1 VITPQTV
8 QRILD
13 AARVE
18 DVVGDFVTLKRRGT
32 NFTGLCPFHNE
43 KTPSFS
49 VSPNKGIYKC
59 FGCGKGG
66 DSVGFVM
73 EHENC
78 SYPEALK
85 WLANKYKI
93 EIEQVEYSKEVKDEK
108 LRLDGLYLT
117 NEFAQKYYTEQLWE
131 TDYGKSIGLNYFKNR
146 GLREE
151 TIRIF
156 GLGFAPEG
164 HNTFTNFAKSKSY
177 TQEQLLQAGVTRTDG
192 RDFFRNRVLFPIHN
206 VSGRVVGFGGRVM
219 SSEIQPKY
227 LNTGETEIY
236 NKSKLLYGIFFAKKA
251 IRQLD
256 ECILT
261 EGYLDV
267 VSLFQAGIENV
278 VASSGTSLTVDQIQ
292 LIKRHTPNVKIL
304 YDGDAAGI
312 KAALR
317 GLDLVLEQGLN
328 VKVVLLPQGE
338 DPDSYVQKLGS
349 EAFKTFIDK
358 EAKDFIIF
366 KTKTLL
372 KDADND
378 PIKRVKV
385 LKDIIESIVKI
396 PDPITRSVY
405 IRECANLMQMSE
417 AILVEEVNKLKTQ
430 ALQKAKTEQIGRGD
444 HKGTPQQPWSPQP
457 NKGAPQP
464 FSPDEMSAFDEQE
477 IDENGNFVVRKTSLE
492 KGDHEGTPQPP
503 QTNEALIGEAY
514 QERAV
519 IRVLMLFGDKVLAS
533 GIVVSHLIVMTMQD
547 SLDEFDDALCKQ
559 ILIECTQKAQNEEVI
574 TPQFFTTHADKAVR
588 DLAIHF
594 LSYDEQFGYSEN
606 WLNKLDLP
614 LNTQPPPDENF
625 ETDTLHVVR
634 HLRFRKIVRLLE
646 KNKIAIKNTPPDD
659 DNFMILLHLQQKL
672 LTARKELT
680 EALNIQGAM

>member
-66 DSVGFVM
+66 DSVGFIM

-304 YDGDAAGI
+304 YDSDGAGI

-328 VKVVLLPQGE
+328 VKVVLLPKGE
-338 DPDSYVQKLGS
+338 DPDSYVQKLGG
-349 EAFKTFIDK
+349 EAFKAFIDK
-358 EAKDFIIF
+358 EAKDFIFF
-366 KTKTLL
+366 KIDTLI
-372 KDADND
+372 KDAKND

-385 LKDIIESIVKI
+385 LNETISTLSKI
-396 PDPITRSVY
+396 LDPVTRSVY
-405 IRECANLMQMSE
+405 IRECSHLIGMSE
-417 AILVEEVNKLKTQ
+417 TILVEEINKLKVKEI
-430 ALQKAKTEQIGRGD
+430 QKAKTEQIKHRETNIQ
-444 HKGTPQQPWSPQP
+444 TPS
-457 NKGAPQP
+457 QP

-477 IDENGNFVVRKTSLE
+477 IDENGNFVVRKKNLE

-533 GIVVSHLIVMTMQD
+533 GIVVAHLIVMTMQD

-574 TPQFFTTHADKAVR
+574 TPQFFTTHTDKAVR

-646 KNKIAIKNTPPDD
+646 KNKMAIKNTPPDD